1 MRRPDARR
9 RRRGVRATTRAY
21 DRASAIARED
31 ANLGGMCAG
40 GAPASVCAPP
50 VGVTLD
56 GRGVGEPQPPPPLR
70 RRQVGVKFSAP
81 DGVVQVTSGLALR
94 PHHFE
99 QPQSRR
105 MGRSRS
111 RSRDR
116 RGRSRSR
123 SRDRDRDRERRRE
136 RSRSRDRRHR
146 DNHRRGSRDA
156 PRDARDGSRERDGR
170 KRGRDDDRGEFRGGV
185 GRGGR
190 SDGREEDDDD
200 GRRAGSSDKNAEDAE
215 AEKKRA
221 RLAAAKALMD
231 KKRAAAA
238 KEAAERVAARA
249 TAEHAAASAPAP
261 PARPGGDDDD
271 DVDPLDAFMAAEINP
286 EVRRREEEEAK
297 AKRDAMLRRA
307 NEIKAARESGK
318 EVRARADATMLAD
331 IDAEIEEKPDE
342 TVEIPDNKV
351 KLVIGAGGENIRRI
365 QKKSNCRLQVK
376 KKAAAM
382 SVGFGGTDEAGLMRD
397 DDDDDDE
404 ENDGKNESG
413 STTFML
419 FGSPEAREAAKR
431 MIHELFDKA
440 AEAKARQ
447 RQDEKDYKAKKR
459 ERARLEYHLRH
470 KKDYDVL
477 GVQLGASK
485 DECKRAY
492 RKLAVRWHPD
502 KHPEGDARVEAEA
515 KFKEIQRAFDA
526 LMTTDENQTIEA
538 LAAKGQR
545 EAERAVKELKK
556 EAAKRDG
563 VDMEAVA
570 RSVAEV
576 QERAKRAAAEA
587 KAREIEA
594 AREAYRR
601 M

>member
-1 MRRPDARR
+1 M
-9 RRRGVRATTRAY
+9 
-21 DRASAIARED
+21 
-31 ANLGGMCAG
+31 
-40 GAPASVCAPP
+40 
-50 VGVTLD
+50 
-56 GRGVGEPQPPPPLR
+56 
-70 RRQVGVKFSAP
+70 
-81 DGVVQVTSGLALR
+81 
-94 PHHFE
+94 
-99 QPQSRR
+99 
-105 MGRSRS
+105 
-111 RSRDR
+111 
-116 RGRSRSR
+116 
-123 SRDRDRDRERRRE
+123 
-136 RSRSRDRRHR
+136 
-146 DNHRRGSRDA
+146 
-156 PRDARDGSRERDGR
+156 
-170 KRGRDDDRGEFRGGV
+170 
-185 GRGGR
+185 GR

-200 GRRAGSSDKNAEDAE
+200 GRRAGSSDKNEDAE

-249 TAEHAAASAPAP
+249 TAEHAAASAPQP
-261 PARPGGDDDD
+261 PARPGDNDD
-271 DVDPLDAFMAAEINP
+271 DVDPLDAFMAAEIDP

-307 NEIKAARESGK
+307 NEIKVARESGK

-365 QKKSNCRLQVK
+365 QKKSGCRLQVK
-376 KKAAAM
+376 KKAADM

-404 ENDGKNESG
+404 KNDGKNESG

-419 FGSPEAREAAKR
+419 FGSAEAREAAKR

-470 KKDYDVL
+470 KRDYDVL
-477 GVQLGASK
+477 GVPLGASK

-502 KHPEGDARVEAEA
+502 KHPDGDVRVEAEA

-563 VDMEAVA
+563 VDTEAVA

-576 QERAKRAAAEA
+576 QERARRAAAEA